1 MFARTLIGDY
11 DSDAPWEAVK
21 ALRMLGNRDV
31 FDRAAAWCASQEP
44 LRRARGADVL
54 AQIGRTAEHHSNN
67 FPDGSFEVVSAMLTR
82 ETEALPLLAAIH
94 ALGHIG
100 DPRAIR
106 LVVQYRSHA
115 DADVRFAVACALGNF
130 ANDSLA
136 AESLIQ
142 LTTDMDA
149 DVRDWATFGIGSLS
163 KLDTPEL
170 REALVR
176 NLDDPFK
183 DDRQEAIV
191 GLASRTYP
199 FQGTDGISPNDSEA
213 LTVVE
218 NCKALAKYSEIEP
231 PFSGRRTCQ
240 RLLIREN
247 SGHGREF
254 MRQEFMRLTHKLPH
268 LSKIGCFITLRLNSP
283 QTWFRSRT

>member
-11 DSDAPWEAVK
+11 DSGAPWEGVR
-21 ALRMLGNRDV
+21 ALRMLGNRDG

-67 FPDGSFEVVSAMLTR
+67 FPDESFAVVSAMLTR

-130 ANDSLA
+130 ANDSLG

-142 LTTDMDA
+142 LTNDMDA

-183 DDRQEAIV
+183 R
-191 GLASRTYP
+191 RP
-199 FQGTDGISPNDSEA
+199 
-213 LTVVE
+213 
-218 NCKALAKYSEIEP
+218 
-231 PFSGRRTCQ
+231 SGGDC
-240 RLLIREN
+240 
-247 SGHGREF
+247 
-254 MRQEFMRLTHKLPH
+254 
-268 LSKIGCFITLRLNSP
+268 
-283 QTWFRSRT
+283 RSRNQEGFARAPCPYRCTRITRCPVHHHRSRLHNAGTPGKHDRLRVFGTRRSVTREIRIVSVESPANRH